1 MLIDRRLF
9 LNFDYPLLCA
19 VLLLCGLG
27 CVNLKSVCHVSAES
41 DYFSKQLVWMSL
53 GFVLLLVITNISY
66 TKILRLAYLFH
77 AFSLLLL
84 VAVCFVGTAKYGSQ
98 RWIIVAGFTLQPS
111 EVAKLTF
118 ILLLAKYFSEN
129 LSQQTLVLKDMVV
142 PLVLLGLTIA
152 PIYIQPDL
160 GTAGMVVII
169 FFSIVFFINIQKK
182 FIYRFCAAC
191 LVCAPGLWF
200 FLKDYQKERIRFFL
214 NPELD
219 PLNAGYQLIQSKI
232 AIGSGGML
240 GKGFMRGT
248 QSHLSFLPEQ
258 HTDFV
263 FSVWAEE
270 WGFIGC
276 VFLVLIVFFIIYRGL
291 RIAFACKNPQG
302 SYLAV
307 GITCYL
313 FWQVVINVLMT
324 LGLFPVVGVPFPFFS
339 YGGSGMIT
347 SFIGAGLLI
356 NIGMR
361 KFK

>member
-1 MLIDRRLF
+1 MLIDRRFF

-27 CVNLKSVCHVSAES
+27 CVNLKSICHFATET
-41 DYFSKQLVWMSL
+41 DYFSKQLVWISL
-53 GFVLLLVITNISY
+53 GSLFLIFIIGTGY
-66 TKILRLAYLFH
+66 TKILRFAYFLHFI
-77 AFSLLLL
+77 SIVLLLS
-84 VAVCFVGTAKYGSQ
+84 VFFIGTSKYGSQ
-98 RWIIVAGFTLQPS
+98 RWLIVAGFTVQPS
-111 EVAKLTF
+111 EIAKLTF
-118 ILLLAKYFSEN
+118 ILLLARYFSEN
-129 LSQQTLVLKDMVV
+129 LPRQTLFLKDMLI
-142 PLVLLGLTIA
+142 PFVLLGLTIA

-160 GTAGMVVII
+160 GTAGMIVII
-169 FFSIVFFINIQKK
+169 FFSIVFFINIQQK
-182 FIYRFCAAC
+182 FVCWFLAAW
-191 LVCAPGLWF
+191 LVVAPGLWF

-232 AIGSGGML
+232 AIGSGGLL
-240 GKGFMRGT
+240 GKGFMKGT

-276 VFLVLIVFFIIYRGL
+276 LLLILIVFFIIYRGL
-291 RIAFACKNPQG
+291 RIAFASKNLSG
-302 SYLAV
+302 TYLAI
-307 GITCYL
+307 GITCYF
-313 FWQVVINVLMT
+313 FWQALINILMT

-339 YGGSGMIT
+339 YGGSGMVT
-347 SFIGAGLLI
+347 SFFGVGLLLS
-356 NIGMR
+356 IGMR